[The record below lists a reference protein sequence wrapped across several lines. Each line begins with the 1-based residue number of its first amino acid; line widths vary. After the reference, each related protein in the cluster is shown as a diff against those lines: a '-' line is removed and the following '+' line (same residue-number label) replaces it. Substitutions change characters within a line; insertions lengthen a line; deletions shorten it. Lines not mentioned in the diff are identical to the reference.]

1 MISCTGKYSPNYLL
15 YCITTDPFRKGFC
28 HKKGQVIVGCDA
40 HAPEKPDAV
49 PLLREKQSCLHSLGI
64 KVLGSLPGPSE
75 PLYFAEKSA
84 ILKLSEGIL

>member
-1 MISCTGKYSPNYLL
+1 MHGRGL
-15 YCITTDPFRKGFC
+15 
-28 HKKGQVIVGCDA
+28 VGCDA

-49 PLLREKQSCLHSLGI
+49 PLLREKQSWLRSLGI
-64 KVLGSLPGPSE
+64 NVLGSLPGPSE